1 MSNWATAQFG
11 EQLVTKSGVQST
23 SEVLKGKKYIGVYFS
38 AHWYVSSIHTMYQY
52 ICSYFDIFDYL

>member
-23 SEVLKGKKYIGVYFS
+23 CEVLKGKKYIGVYFS
-38 AHWYVSSIHTMYQY
+38 AHWYVSSIQD
-52 ICSYFDIFDYL
+52 S

>member
-38 AHWYVSSIHTMYQY
+38 AHWYVSSIQY
-52 ICSYFDIFDYL
+52 SYFVIFDYL